1 MDAFLVIIV
10 IRIKKSY
17 FSRNYSIRST
27 LFSKELKSNG
37 EELFNLPTTASI
49 MLRVDEEIK
58 AYPKLGRGPV
68 GMNS

>member
-17 FSRNYSIRST
+17 FFRNYSIRST

-37 EELFNLPTTASI
+37 AELFNLPITASI